1 VTRPFEGVTILD
13 FSHVLTGPYASSLFA
28 LCGARVI
35 KIEQPGIGDLTRK
48 GSSNPV
54 LAERGLS
61 PGFQAVNVGKE
72 AITIDLKSE
81 EGVAIVKQLAA
92 RADVVLENFRPGV
105 LDRLGLG
112 QRQLSAIN
120 PALIYCSISGF
131 GQDGPLAQEPAYD
144 GKIQAMSG
152 IMSMT
157 GEIDGS
163 PMRAGFAIADN
174 IAGLNAAFAIAAAL
188 HQRGDSGR
196 GQVID
201 VAMLDSMLSLMAP
214 TVLDYLTTGEAPKR
228 IGNMAISKQPTAD
241 LFQTADGHILLA
253 VNTDAQVAT
262 LLREI
267 GRDDLADDPRFT
279 DRHARVEHADA
290 LVAAVTAGLARATSA
305 EWEARLNKA
314 GAPCGMI
321 NTIPDIL
328 GHAHVGHR
336 GQMFQ
341 IDNADCTV
349 QGEGPAHFVNTGF
362 QFLHGGPTTDRPPPM
377 LGQDTEALLEELGYT
392 PDTIA
397 GLKERGVV

>member
-1 VTRPFEGVTILD
+1 VTQPFDGVTILD

-35 KIEQPGIGDLTRK
+35 KIEQPGVGDMTRK

-54 LAERGLS
+54 LAGRGLS

-72 AITIDLKSE
+72 AITIDLKSA
-81 EGVAIVKQLAA
+81 EGVAIINQLAA

-105 LDRLGLG
+105 LDRLGIG
-112 QRQLSAIN
+112 QRQLSTVN

-131 GQDGPLAQEPAYD
+131 GQDGPLSREPAYD

-188 HQRGDSGR
+188 HQRGDSGQ

-241 LFQTADGHILLA
+241 LFKTADGHILLA

-262 LLREI
+262 LLREV

-279 DRHARVEHADA
+279 DRHARIEHADA
-290 LVAAVTAGLARATSA
+290 LVTAVTAGLSQATSA
-305 EWEARLNKA
+305 EWEARLNRA
-314 GAPCGMI
+314 GAPCGLV

-328 GHAHVGHR
+328 GNPQVGHR
-336 GQMFQ
+336 GQMAR
-341 IDNADCTV
+341 IDAGDCAIDDA
-349 QGEGPAHFVNTGF
+349 GPAHFVNTGF
-362 QFLHGGPTTDRPPPM
+362 QFAHNGPATDRPPPK
-377 LGQDTEALLEELGYT
+377 LGQDTDALLEELGYGA
-392 PDTIA
+392 DVIA
-397 GLKERGVV
+397 DLKERGVV